1 MPSCDHHDVEKGERR
16 GHFRGKPRP
25 GRRVRIVFQGPGT
38 QERSAYT
45 RNIGVGGAFVVTPFA
60 PTVGTQLRLVVDM
73 PTGAPLEVRGEV
85 RWLGHPEPDQPGM
98 GVRFFGMDVD
108 QLLLLNDYFASL
120 TPTLDL
126 D

>member
-1 MPSCDHHDVEKGERR
+1 M
-16 GHFRGKPRP
+16 
-25 GRRVRIVFQGPGT
+25 RVTFQVPGT

-60 PTVGTQLRLVVDM
+60 PPVGTQLRLVVEM
-73 PTGAPLEVRGEV
+73 PTGAPLEVRGDV

-98 GVRFFGMDVD
+98 GVRFSGLDVE

-120 TPTLDL
+120 TPILDL